1 MPQTFKT
8 DKVYI
13 YRCGVYNMHP
23 QLNIM
28 AKNIGFVSTR
38 FAGQDGVSLE
48 SAKWADVLW
57 KEGYT
62 SFWYSGLNDRNDDIS
77 YVVPEAYFGF
87 DENEK
92 INELIWDGT
101 GRSKQT
107 TNRIH
112 KLANKLK
119 QSLYDFVEKF
129 DIDILIPQNCLA
141 IPMHLPLGIAVTEFL
156 SETKMPAIAH
166 HHDFFWE
173 RTRFSVNSVPEYLDM
188 SFPPKLQNIHNIV
201 INQEAQE
208 QLALRKGCSSQV
220 IPNVF
225 DFDNPPPDVDDYA
238 SDVRKELNL
247 EEDDFFILQPTRVV
261 PRKGIEQA
269 IKMISLLKN
278 PKCKLIISH
287 EAGDEG
293 YEYLH
298 MLEQLAKEENVDMR
312 IVADRVGEVRGR
324 DKDNRK
330 IYTLWDLYHHADFV
344 TYPSTYEGFGNALL
358 EAVYFRKPVLINRYS
373 IFIRDIEPLGFD
385 FLTMDG
391 FVTPSQTEEVN
402 EILTNSKKRKKMV
415 DHNYQVAKKF
425 YSYSVVRGILKTAIA
440 SLTGYTS

>member
-1 MPQTFKT
+1 M
-8 DKVYI
+8 YI
-13 YRCGVYNMHP
+13 IHP

-92 INELIWDGT
+92 INELIWDGK

-225 DFDNPPPDVDDYA
+225 DFDNPPPDVDEYA

-391 FVTPSQTEEVN
+391 FVTPSQTQEVN
-402 EILTNSKKRKKMV
+402 EILTNSEKRKKMV